1 MNLKLKA
8 VLILVGILGAGVV
21 GGMLV
26 QTFALVLGP
35 ELILTV
41 VIGAIMI
48 FLLYQMY
55 CLILYK
61 LESDIKLDN
70 LNKGK

>member
-1 MNLKLKA
+1 
-8 VLILVGILGAGVV
+8 
-21 GGMLV
+21 
-26 QTFALVLGP
+26 
-35 ELILTV
+35 
-41 VIGAIMI
+41 MI

>member
-8 VLILVGILGAGVV
+8 VIILVGILSAGVV

-35 ELILTV
+35 ELMLNV
-41 VIGAIMI
+41 VIGAIML
-48 FLLYQMY
+48 FLLYQLY
-55 CLILYK
+55 SLILMK
-61 LESDIKLDN
+61 LESDVKLDK
-70 LNKGK
+70 LSKK

>member
-8 VLILVGILGAGVV
+8 IIILFGILSAGLA

-26 QTFALVLGP
+26 QAFALVLGP
-35 ELILTV
+35 ELMLNV

>member
-8 VLILVGILGAGVV
+8 VIILVGILSAGVV

-35 ELILTV
+35 ELMLNV
-41 VIGAIMI
+41 VIGGIML

-55 CLILYK
+55 CLILIK
-61 LESDIKLDN
+61 LESDIKLKE
-70 LNKGK
+70 LSKK

>member
-1 MNLKLKA
+1 
-8 VLILVGILGAGVV
+8 
-21 GGMLV
+21 MLV

-35 ELILTV
+35 ELMLNV

>member
-8 VLILVGILGAGVV
+8 VIILVGILSAGVV

-35 ELILTV
+35 ELMLNV
-41 VIGAIMI
+41 VIGGIML
-48 FLLYQMY
+48 FLLYQLY
-55 CLILYK
+55 SLILMK
-61 LESDIKLDN
+61 LESDTKLDE
-70 LNKGK
+70 LSKK